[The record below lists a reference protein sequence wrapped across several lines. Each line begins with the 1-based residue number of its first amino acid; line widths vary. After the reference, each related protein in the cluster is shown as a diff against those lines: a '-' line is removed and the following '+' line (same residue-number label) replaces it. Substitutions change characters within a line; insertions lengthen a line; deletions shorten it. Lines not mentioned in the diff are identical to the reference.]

1 MDDMVF
7 PVKFPQ
13 NDIVAVRIIRRLG
26 RLGRLVS
33 RSNRT
38 MMPKVMP
45 FSLPVK
51 TIRLV
56 LNSCVSGTEVMGQ
69 RRRTLASSSQ
79 PDEGR

>member
-1 MDDMVF
+1 MF

-26 RLGRLVS
+26 RLVS
-33 RSNRT
+33 RSNGT

-45 FSLPVK
+45 FSLLVK
-51 TIRLV
+51 IIHLV

-69 RRRTLASSSQ
+69 RQWTLASSSQ
-79 PDEGR
+79 PDEGK